1 MAKTLISSL
10 TILLSVLAWPAQAQQ
25 FRDPTQPPAAYTQ
38 AGSDKAMFDA
48 PGETAGHVLQSVIRR
63 HGVKPVAL
71 INGQMVRVGEKVDDL
86 VLVKLTETE
95 AVLQGPAGK
104 EILVMSPSVDK
115 KNLRPGRTGR

>member
-1 MAKTLISSL
+1 MAKTLISCVA
-10 TILLSVLAWPAQAQQ
+10 IMLSVLAVPVQAQQ

-38 AGSDKAMFDA
+38 AGSDKSPLDA
-48 PGETAGHVLQSVIRR
+48 GSDTAGHVLQSVIRR

-95 AVLQGPAGK
+95 AVLQGPSGK